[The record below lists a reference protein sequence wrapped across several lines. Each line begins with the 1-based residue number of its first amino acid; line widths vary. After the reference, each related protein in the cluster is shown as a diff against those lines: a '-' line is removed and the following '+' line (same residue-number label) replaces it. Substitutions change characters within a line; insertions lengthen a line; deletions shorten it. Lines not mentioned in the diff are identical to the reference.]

1 MYVCVCVCISSWCN
15 KESLSKL
22 KHLVKIKARHLK
34 SQTSNNM
41 LHSYSIKDSLD
52 ELNQR
57 FRVIPTDE
65 ANGNVAMIC
74 KRKYV

>member
-1 MYVCVCVCISSWCN
+1 MCVCVCVCISSWCN

-22 KHLVKIKARHLK
+22 KLLVKIKARHLK